1 MTSKALL
8 EKIGENVLSKTA
20 NHLDKQEK
28 DAIEFLWK
36 NYCRFQGE

>member
-8 EKIGENVLSKTA
+8 EKIGSVSSIIA
-20 NHLDKQEK
+20 NQVAEDEK

-36 NYCRFQGE
+36 CYLKFQSE